1 MRGSDFYQSLLCRL
15 QSMDFGVGGE
25 HRSVGLISCARGE
38 GVTTVASNLAVHA
51 AHCIEARI
59 LIVDANLAHP
69 SLHKTFQL
77 SATPGLADAIG
88 GNITP
93 EESIQQSGLDNL
105 SIVTSGIDKE
115 LARLI
120 LPLDEVCR
128 VFESFR
134 TDFDLVIVDLPALNV
149 PTNLS
154 LLTSKLDGV
163 LVVLAAEGISA
174 EVAERQIRQITENGT
189 ELLGVV
195 FNKRRR
201 HLPWW
206 IERIIGVYND

>member
-1 MRGSDFYQSLLCRL
+1 
-15 QSMDFGVGGE
+15 MDFGVGGE

-51 AHCIEARI
+51 AHCSEARI

-69 SLHKTFQL
+69 SLHKTFKL
-77 SATPGLADAIG
+77 SAAPGLTDAIG
-88 GNITP
+88 GIITP
-93 EESIQQSGLDNL
+93 EEAVQQSGLDNL
-105 SIVTSGIDKE
+105 SIVTAGIDKE

-120 LPLDEVCR
+120 LPLDGVCR
-128 VFESFR
+128 VFESFQ
-134 TDFDLVIVDLPALNV
+134 TDFDLVIVDLPALDV
-149 PTNLS
+149 PTKLS

-174 EVAERQIRQITENGT
+174 EVAKRQIRQFTENGT

-201 HLPWW
+201 TLPSW
-206 IERIIGVYND
+206 IDRIIGV